1 MEVGRYELPEA
12 FEAEERSVPGLG
24 DLLHLVSGRTLL
36 GSVRERHAQN
46 LGSTGH
52 MGQHIGAAT
61 DAPPQLGE
69 SYQDSHSRTG
79 DTWTFMGLTP
89 GHAIESSKGSATS
102 GEVRTPLQKTGS
114 MRTAVHREQT
124 QASHKASSD
133 QEHLHSDSRSS
144 IGGRDKQPADV
155 LDLYLNSDT
164 GEQLIATAVRP
175 QAPHAPHESA
185 RNSSMTDHASG
196 AMPDAN
202 ADSDTE
208 QAGKLTPR
216 LAKLI

>member
-1 MEVGRYELPEA
+1 LEVGRYELPEA

-52 MGQHIGAAT
+52 MGQHIEAAT
-61 DAPPQLGE
+61 DAPPQLSE

-79 DTWTFMGLTP
+79 DTWTAMGLTP
-89 GHAIESSKGSATS
+89 GHAIESSQGSATS
-102 GEVRTPLQKTGS
+102 GEVRTPLRKTGS
-114 MRTAVHREQT
+114 MRKAVHREHA
-124 QASHKASSD
+124 QASHKARSL
-133 QEHLHSDSRSS
+133 EMEYLHSDSRSS
-144 IGGRDKQPADV
+144 NGKRNKQPADI

-185 RNSSMTDHASG
+185 LNSSMTNHASRG
-196 AMPDAN
+196 MPDAN

-208 QAGKLTPR
+208 QPGDTYPQAG
-216 LAKLI
+216 